1 MPSITYIIRFLHR
14 EPEFPD
20 IPYDEQEFWH
30 TDGAW
35 EALRVFAEKGSSKI
49 YSRIELVSYNWKT
62 CEEQLIAALTFEP
75 QHS

>member
-1 MPSITYIIRFLHR
+1 MPSITYILRFQHR

-20 IPYDEQEFWH
+20 IPYDEQEFYH
-30 TDGAW
+30 SEDAW
-35 EALRVFAEKGSSKI
+35 EALRLFAEQSSSEI

-62 CEEQLIAALTFEP
+62 SEEQLIAALNFEI

>member
-14 EPEFPD
+14 EPESPD
-20 IPYDEQEFWH
+20 IPYDEQEYSH
-30 TDGAW
+30 NADAW
-35 EALRVFAEKGSSKI
+35 EALRLFVEESSSEI

-62 CEEQLIAALTFEP
+62 CEEQLIVALTFEP

>member
-20 IPYDEQEFWH
+20 IPYDVQEFWH
-30 TDGAW
+30 NDEAW